1 MPNKPLIKASPQMQ
15 AADYES
21 RLMMARDTF
30 RELQTHI
37 QSADQKVQFVLTAN
51 AFLAASVSFEG
62 RNALARIQ
70 AQGLTTISSLAL
82 IGSGM
87 ILLGII
93 ASTVFTVLTLVP
105 RVTLQSRRSVFFFS
119 DVAATPADAYVS
131 EFMTL
136 SGEEL
141 YRQVIYQVHSNARIV
156 EVKFMWARRATLA
169 LAATLFVW
177 VFIQAVQFL
186 S

>member
-1 MPNKPLIKASPQMQ
+1 MQ

-37 QSADQKVQFVLTAN
+37 QTADQKVQFVLTAN
-51 AFLAASVSFEG
+51 AFLAASLSFEG

-70 AQGLTTISSLAL
+70 EQGLTTISSLTL
-82 IGSGM
+82 IANGFV
-87 ILLGII
+87 LLGII

-105 RVTLQSRRSVFFFS
+105 RVTLQARRSVFFFA
-119 DVAATPADAYVS
+119 DAANTPADQYVD
-131 EFMTL
+131 EFMSLT
-136 SGEEL
+136 GDEL
-141 YRQVIYQVHSNARIV
+141 YRQVIYQAHANARIV

-177 VFIQAVQFL
+177 VFIQAIQFL